1 MAKLNILNKIYTA
14 GPLILLYYLSISD
27 VDANLENFLE
37 IFSINLQII
46 IIYFWMIKRPILM
59 GTGHIFVAGLIND
72 VVMGFPLGISS
83 LSYLVVCFVG
93 NYVRNKSVNTTLA
106 SDWFTFFLA
115 LLFSNV
121 LFFSLINN
129 FSDLAIPFS
138 KMGYNTFFTLFL
150 FPIFWFLFNLYQMTF
165 IGVQDA

>member
-1 MAKLNILNKIYTA
+1 MAKLNILNKIYNA

-27 VDANLENFLE
+27 IDANLENFLE

-115 LLFSNV
+115 LLFSNL

-150 FPIFWFLFNLYQMTF
+150 FPIFWFLFNIYQMSF
-165 IGVQDA
+165 IGSQDA

>member
-83 LSYLVVCFVG
+83 LSYLVICFVG

-106 SDWFTFFLA
+106 SDWVTFLIA
-115 LLFSNV
+115 LLLSNL
-121 LFFSLINN
+121 LFFSLTNN
-129 FSDLAIPFS
+129 FTDLAIPFS

-150 FPIFWFLFNLYQMTF
+150 FPIFWFLFNIYQMSF
-165 IGVQDA
+165 IGSQDA